1 MRLVR
6 VFATAACLLW
16 LTGCESWNKTVAFLN
31 PGQSDSAATT
41 AFASPASPAT
51 TGSIAAD
58 RQIVAAAPAEPE
70 DPNDDL
76 NLGKRHFRESDFG
89 LAERHFRRAVEK
101 GPGDTRRDAE
111 AWLGLAASYDRLRR
125 FELADRAYAHAIK
138 ILGPTPEILN
148 NRAILICCAAI
159 TGTPGRGSS
168 PPAISIRATR
178 TSRTTWI
185 CWRRALGE
193 TAGAVARMERRAA
206 ARNPGSLKKLRRT
219 RRRSGYSHG
228 QPRIALRS
236 IRATA
241 SAYAATRCMAPA
253 LR

>member
-148 NRAILICCAAI
+148 NQ
-159 TGTPGRGSS
+159 
-168 PPAISIRATR
+168 
-178 TSRTTWI
+178 
-185 CWRRALGE
+185 
-193 TAGAVARMERRAA
+193 
-206 ARNPGSLKKLRRT
+206 
-219 RRRSGYSHG
+219 GYSYL
-228 QPRIALRS
+228 LRGDY
-236 IRATA
+236 RHARERLVTA
-241 SAYAATRCMAPA
+241 RDLDPGNPYIQNNLDLLAKSAR
-253 LR
+253 